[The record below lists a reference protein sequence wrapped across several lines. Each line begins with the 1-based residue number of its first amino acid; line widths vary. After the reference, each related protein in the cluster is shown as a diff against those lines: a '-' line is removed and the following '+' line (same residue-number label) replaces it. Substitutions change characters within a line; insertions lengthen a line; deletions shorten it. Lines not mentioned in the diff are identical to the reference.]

1 MEKSDK
7 RAIDSLISQS
17 KKTKGVVAV
26 VLFGS
31 YAKSKETPISDID
44 LCIIDNVISKKD
56 KNNLYAKST
65 DKVQVSIFS
74 DLPVAVKFRV
84 LKEGK
89 DLFVADEEK
98 LDAIRADT
106 LMDFMDFRHALDYYY
121 KKVYKTNYEI

>member
-98 LDAIRADT
+98 LDSIRADT
-106 LMDFMDFRHALDYYY
+106 LMEFMDFRHVLDYYY

>member
-7 RAIDSLISQS
+7 QAIDSLVSQS

-31 YAKSKETPISDID
+31 YAKNRETPISDID
-44 LCIIDNVISKKD
+44 LCVIDSVISKKD
-56 KNNLYAKST
+56 KDNLYAKST

-74 DLPVAVKFRV
+74 DLPVAVKFRA

-89 DLFVADEEK
+89 VLFVADKKK
-98 LDAIRADT
+98 LDSIKADT
-106 LMDFMDFRHALDYYY
+106 LMEFMDFRHILDYYY
-121 KKVYKTNYEI
+121 KKVYNINYEI